1 MASPSST
8 PQSLIPQQIVVFSL
22 GEEEYG
28 LPITQVQEIIRYSE
42 PRAVASHVAWM
53 RGVISLRGQIIPV
66 IDLAARLGLST
77 ASSEPGKIIIVETES
92 LNAGIVVDEVQEV
105 LTLKGD
111 DTEPLPTAGNDALQA
126 IAKVGDRLVVLLDA
140 RGLFASTELGQAA

>member
-1 MASPSST
+1 LASPSE
-8 PQSLIPQQIVVFSL
+8 PQALIPQQIVVFSL

-42 PRAVASHVAWM
+42 PRAVASHVTWM

-66 IDLAARLGLST
+66 IDLAARLGLGA
-77 ASSEPGKIIIVETES
+77 ASSDEPGKIIIVETES
-92 LNAGIVVDEVQEV
+92 SNAGIVVDEVQEV

-111 DTEPLPTAGNDALQA
+111 DTEPLPAGGNDALQA
-126 IAKVGDRLVVLLDA
+126 IAKIGDRLVVLLDA
-140 RGLFASTELGQAA
+140 HGLFGGADLGIAA

>member
-1 MASPSST
+1 LASPSE
-8 PQSLIPQQIVVFSL
+8 QSLIPQQIVVFSL

-28 LPITQVQEIIRYSE
+28 LPITQVQEIIRYAE
-42 PRAVASHVAWM
+42 PRAVASHVDWM

-66 IDLAARLGLST
+66 IDLGARLGLTRTSN
-77 ASSEPGKIIIVETES
+77 EPGKIIIVETES
-92 LNAGIVVDEVQEV
+92 SNAGIVVDEVQEV

-126 IAKVGDRLVVLLDA
+126 IAKIGDRLVVLLDG
-140 RGLFASTELGQAA
+140 RGLFGDAELGIAA

>member
-1 MASPSST
+1 LASPST
-8 PQSLIPQQIVVFSL
+8 PDSLIPQQIVVFSL

-28 LPITQVQEIIRYSE
+28 LPITQVQEIIRHSE

-66 IDLAARLGLST
+66 IDLAARLGLSGSGT
-77 ASSEPGKIIIVETES
+77 DEPGKIIIVETENS
-92 LNAGIVVDEVQEV
+92 NAGIVVDEVQEV

-126 IAKVGDRLVVLLDA
+126 IAKIGDRLVVLLDA
-140 RGLFASTELGQAA
+140 RGLFGDTELGIAA